1 MKDVILQHLNM
12 YPQMEI
18 QDIIKL
24 IYQSEFGGGHMISN
38 SSESLDRLYKECMRL
53 SPVPP
58 GTPIRYE
65 SIGHQLGRLYLN
77 GIENHLSLSTVNR
90 FFVNTANQV
99 HSDKS
104 VFIQRLDKLVALCE
118 QGELPFDACM
128 VRAYVED
135 YKKAGCPMTH
145 HSPAYRKAYAPAY
158 RVISADF
165 MRYIEVFE
173 RVDRLLRNAD
183 GRPVL
188 VAIDGR
194 CGSGKSFLCRLL
206 GEVYDCNQIHVDDFF
221 LRPEQRTQERLT
233 EVGGNVDY
241 ERFQK
246 EVLKP
251 LLTRRQV
258 FDYQRYDCMQ
268 QRLTK
273 LVTVRE
279 KPLTIIEGSYS
290 LHPYFGDIYDLKLFM
305 DLDKET
311 QKQRLLER
319 NGEYM
324 LGRFLSEWIPKEEA
338 YFKTHNIREKS
349 DLVLSSE
356 LQNS

>member
-1 MKDVILQHLNM
+1 MKEEILEHLKK
-12 YPQMEI
+12 YPLMEI

-53 SPVPP
+53 SPTPP
-58 GTPIRYE
+58 GLPVTYE
-65 SIGHQLGRLYLN
+65 NIGHQLGRLYLN
-77 GIENHLSLSTVNR
+77 GIGNHLNLATVNR

-99 HSDKS
+99 HSDKTA
-104 VFIQRLDKLVALCE
+104 FIQRLDKLVTLCE
-118 QGELPFDACM
+118 QGELPLEAGR
-128 VRAYVED
+128 VREYVED
-135 YKKAGCPMTH
+135 YKKAGCPMMH
-145 HSPAYRKAYAPAY
+145 HSQAYRKAYAPAY
-158 RVISADF
+158 RVISEDY
-165 MRYIEVFE
+165 MRYISVFE
-173 RVDRLLRNAD
+173 RVDRLLRQAE

-188 VAIDGR
+188 LAIDGR
-194 CGSGKSFLCRLL
+194 CGSGKSYLCRLL
-206 GEVYDCNQIHVDDFF
+206 GQVYDCNQIHVDDFF

-241 ERFQK
+241 ERFRK
-246 EVLKP
+246 EVLEP
-251 LLTRRQV
+251 IGQRRTA

-279 KPLTIIEGSYS
+279 KPLTIVEGSYS
-290 LHPYFGDIYDLKLFM
+290 MHPYFGDIYDLKIFM

-311 QKQRLLER
+311 QKQRILER

-324 LGRFLSEWIPKEEA
+324 LQRFISEWIPKEDAYFEA
-338 YFKTHNIREKS
+338 YHISEKS
-349 DLVLSSE
+349 DLVLTS
-356 LQNS
+356 N